1 MRVCIHVCLLP
12 TSETGLFSPRSLQR
26 EASKP
31 INLRTLLRLENIRL
45 NENFKYWFYTSVNTG
60 LSNVSDKRDLFSL
73 DLFSFHVLVLRAVE
87 TVTLKEERSRERG
100 RTSLTVATSILKCN
114 CTYTSQL
121 EVCRSC
127 LVSAGSWM
135 EEGQRRKTSFVCVF
149 QISYIKTLVQICL

>member
-1 MRVCIHVCLLP
+1 MESYVSLLH

-31 INLRTLLRLENIRL
+31 ITLRTFLRLENICL
-45 NENFKYWFYTSVNTG
+45 SENFKNWFYTSVNTG
-60 LSNVSDKRDLFSL
+60 LTNVSDKREHLFR
-73 DLFSFHVLVLRAVE
+73 FHVLALRAVE

-100 RTSLTVATSILKCN
+100 WTSLTVATSILKCK

-135 EEGQRRKTSFVCVF
+135 EEGQNDIIYKDFSSN
-149 QISYIKTLVQICL
+149 ISL